1 MENNRKEAG
10 TAASFLL
17 AYLFNHIMQKIR
29 GGCRPDLSLVEQVDV
44 GTDRRI
50 DIHDGDIGNLSRDVQ
65 PV

>member
-1 MENNRKEAG
+1 MLEG
-10 TAASFLL
+10 FSASSFLFLL

-29 GGCRPDLSLVEQVDV
+29 GGGRPDLSLVEQVDV